1 MLKQLKSHA
10 HNLTK
15 VEKKDI
21 ICRLLKHHSVE
32 NLLPNYV
39 TSGRLFEGDK
49 GMLENMKVAY
59 GNLVGTRQNLN
70 LTFKNVL
77 LSAVV
82 SNNVTSN
89 QRHIARSLGGSKY
102 SVKNAMVR

>member
-15 VEKKDI
+15 VEKKDVI
-21 ICRLLKHHSVE
+21 RRLLKHHSVE

-39 TSGRLFEGDK
+39 TSGKLFEGDK
-49 GMLENMKVAY
+49 GMLENMNAAY
-59 GNLVGTRQNLN
+59 GNLAGTRQNPN

-77 LSAVV
+77 LFAVV
-82 SNNVTSN
+82 SSNVTSN
-89 QRHIARSLGGSKY
+89 QRHITRSLGGSKY
-102 SVKNAMVR
+102 SIKNAMVR